1 MLVCRPF
8 NWMVEL
14 LGRLA
19 FSCRERLQR
28 RDSAST
34 ASTQQ
39 DPEVSLYKTPLFGA
53 PIFSEWAPILTCRSM
68 YVARTYTRKHRPGVR
83 ARALPPA

>member
-8 NWMVEL
+8 NWMVET
-14 LGRLA
+14 LGRLVS
-19 FSCRERLQR
+19 SCRERLQR

-39 DPEVSLYKTPLFGA
+39 DPEVSLYNPPPPLLVLQ
-53 PIFSEWAPILTCRSM
+53 IFLSGPLS
-68 YVARTYTRKHRPGVR
+68 
-83 ARALPPA
+83 